1 MPIHKLFKFYY
12 KQKFLR
18 EAAKEESIDYYL
30 DLLYT
35 KYYYFIS
42 PWQSRVEVTA
52 LLDLIKKL
60 NPSTIAEIGTAN
72 GGSLFLFSR
81 LAAPHARIVSVDL
94 PNVKFGGGY
103 KNWRKNFFKQMVL
116 PRQDLHLLLGDSH
129 SSETYHE
136 VQKLLPGNKV
146 DFLFI
151 DGDHT
156 YEGVKKDFEMYS
168 PLVRKGGMIAFHDIV
183 KGNPDLVGEV
193 SKFWNEIKTQYEHKE
208 IIEKPGQE
216 IFGIGVLFV
225 Q

>member
-12 KQKFLR
+12 KQKFLQ
-18 EAAKEESIDYYL
+18 EAAKAKPIDHYL

-52 LLDLIKKL
+52 LLELIQKL
-60 NPSTIAEIGTAN
+60 KPSTIAEIGTAN

-81 LAAPHARIVSVDL
+81 LATPDARIVSVDL

-116 PRQDLHLLLGDSH
+116 PKQDLHLLLGDSH
-129 SSETYHE
+129 SSATYNE
-136 VQKLLPGNKV
+136 VQKLLPGNEV

-156 YEGVKKDFEMYS
+156 YEGVKKDFEMYA

-193 SKFWNEIKTQYEHKE
+193 SKFWNEIKTKYDHKE